1 LKKNV
6 YFEPLRNNYT
16 MRSRVYAIISI
27 PLFGLLY
34 ILTAIVVLII
44 LILALLHLKAQIRQL
59 SQIWAKLVFLIIGKK
74 FTLHG
79 RENIVKGDKY
89 ILVANHS
96 SLFDI
101 MAIMSFYPGVSW
113 FGHERLLKIP
123 LFGTIL
129 KMIDYVPFTKPTVK
143 NTKEMIDQLICKAKN
158 KTVAIFPE
166 GTRTTDGN
174 INDFYRGFIYL
185 FRTSDIEILPVT
197 LNGFYDLKPK
207 TRMYINFS
215 SKLDIVIH
223 KPIGREELIN
233 KTDAEI
239 IETVKTIIES
249 AYVLSSSQIES
260 SMTHL

>member
-1 LKKNV
+1 
-6 YFEPLRNNYT
+6 
-16 MRSRVYAIISI
+16 MRSRLYAIISI
-27 PLFGLLY
+27 PLFGILY
-34 ILTAIVVLII
+34 IFTAAVVLII
-44 LILALLHLKAQIRQL
+44 LILAWLRLKNMIRQL
-59 SQIWAKLVFLIIGKK
+59 SQFWAKMVFLIIGKK
-74 FTLHG
+74 FRLHG
-79 RENIVKGDKY
+79 KENIIKGEKY

-129 KMIDYVPFTKPTVK
+129 RMIDYVPFTKPTVK
-143 NTKEMIDQLICKAKN
+143 NTKEMIDQLIRKSKN

-185 FRTSDIEILPVT
+185 FRTSDVGILPVT

-207 TRMYINFS
+207 IRMYINFN

-223 KPIGREELIN
+223 KPLTREELID
-233 KTDAEI
+233 KTDSEI
-239 IETVKTIIES
+239 IDIVKTIIES
-249 AYVLSSSQIES
+249 AYFKNLQD
-260 SMTHL
+260 

>member
-1 LKKNV
+1 
-6 YFEPLRNNYT
+6 
-16 MRSRVYAIISI
+16 MRSRFYAIISI

-34 ILTAIVVLII
+34 ILTVVVVVII
-44 LILALLHLKAQIRQL
+44 LILSWLHLKSLIRLPSQL
-59 SQIWAKLVFLIIGKK
+59 WAKMVFLIIGKK

-79 RENIVKGDKY
+79 KENIIKGEKY

-129 KMIDYVPFTKPTVK
+129 RMIDYVPFTKPTVK
-143 NTKEMIDQLICKAKN
+143 NTKEMIDQLIRKSKN

-174 INDFYRGFIYL
+174 INDFFRGFIYL
-185 FRTSDIEILPVT
+185 FRTSNVGILPVT

-207 TRMYINFS
+207 TRMYINFN
-215 SKLDIVIH
+215 SKLDIIIH
-223 KPIGREELIN
+223 KPLTREELIG
-233 KTDAEI
+233 KTDSEI
-239 IETVKTIIES
+239 IDIVKATIES
-249 AYVLSSSQIES
+249 AYQRDPVLI
-260 SMTHL
+260 

>member
-1 LKKNV
+1 
-6 YFEPLRNNYT
+6 
-16 MRSRVYAIISI
+16 MRSRLYAIISL

-34 ILTAIVVLII
+34 ILTVVVVVII
-44 LILALLHLKAQIRQL
+44 MILSWLHLKSLIRLL
-59 SQIWAKLVFLIIGKK
+59 SQLWAKMVFLIIGKK

-79 RENIVKGDKY
+79 KENIIKGEKY

-129 KMIDYVPFTKPTVK
+129 RMIDYVPFTKPTVK
-143 NTKEMIDQLICKAKN
+143 NTKEMIDQLIRKSKN

-174 INDFYRGFIYL
+174 INDFFRGFIYL
-185 FRTSDIEILPVT
+185 FRTSDVGILPVT

-207 TRMYINFS
+207 TRMYINFN
-215 SKLDIVIH
+215 SKLDIIIH
-223 KPIGREELIN
+223 KPLTREELIG
-233 KTDAEI
+233 KTDSEI
-239 IETVKTIIES
+239 IDIVKATIES
-249 AYVLSSSQIES
+249 AYQRDPVLI
-260 SMTHL
+260 

>member
-1 LKKNV
+1 
-6 YFEPLRNNYT
+6 
-16 MRSRVYAIISI
+16 MRSRLYAIISI
-27 PLFGLLY
+27 LLFGFLY
-34 ILTAIVVLII
+34 ILTAVVVLII

-59 SQIWAKLVFLIIGKK
+59 SQLWAKLVFLIIGKK

-79 RENIVKGDKY
+79 KENIIKGEKY

-101 MAIMSFYPGVSW
+101 MAIMSFYPGVAW

-143 NTKEMIDQLICKAKN
+143 NTKEMIDQLIRKSKN

-185 FRTSDIEILPVT
+185 FRTSDVGILPVT

-207 TRMYINFS
+207 TRMYINFN
-215 SKLDIVIH
+215 SKLDITIH
-223 KPIGREELIN
+223 KPLTREELID
-233 KTDAEI
+233 KTDSEI
-239 IETVKTIIES
+239 IDSVKAIIES
-249 AYVLSSSQIES
+249 AYVLNNCQFEN
-260 SMTHL
+260 SMP

>member
-1 LKKNV
+1 
-6 YFEPLRNNYT
+6 
-16 MRSRVYAIISI
+16 MRSRLYAIFSI

-34 ILTAIVVLII
+34 ILTAVVVLII
-44 LILALLHLKAQIRQL
+44 LILAWLHLKRLIRLL
-59 SQIWAKLVFLIIGKK
+59 SQLWAKMVFLIIGKK

-79 RENIVKGDKY
+79 KENIIKGEKY

-129 KMIDYVPFTKPTVK
+129 RMIDYVPFTKPTVK
-143 NTKEMIDQLICKAKN
+143 NTKEMIDQLIRKSKN

-185 FRTSDIEILPVT
+185 FRTSDVGILPVT
-197 LNGFYDLKPK
+197 LNGFFDLKPK
-207 TRMYINFS
+207 TRMYINFN
-215 SKLDIVIH
+215 SKLDIIIH
-223 KPIGREELIN
+223 KPLTREELID
-233 KTDAEI
+233 KTDSEI
-239 IETVKTIIES
+239 IDIVKAIIES
-249 AYVLSSSQIES
+249 AYFKNL
-260 SMTHL
+260 

>member
-1 LKKNV
+1 
-6 YFEPLRNNYT
+6 
-16 MRSRVYAIISI
+16 MRSRLYAIISI
-27 PLFGLLY
+27 LLFGLLY
-34 ILTAIVVLII
+34 ILTAVVVLII

-59 SQIWAKLVFLIIGKK
+59 SQLWAKLVFLIIGKK

-79 RENIVKGDKY
+79 KENIIKGEKY

-101 MAIMSFYPGVSW
+101 MAIMSFYPGVAW

-143 NTKEMIDQLICKAKN
+143 NTKEMIDQLIRKSKN

-185 FRTSDIEILPVT
+185 FRTSDVGILPVT

-207 TRMYINFS
+207 TRMYINFN
-215 SKLDIVIH
+215 SKLDITIH
-223 KPIGREELIN
+223 KPLTREELID
-233 KTDAEI
+233 KTDSEI
-239 IETVKTIIES
+239 IDIVKAIIES
-249 AYVLSSSQIES
+249 AYVLNNCQFEN
-260 SMTHL
+260 SMPQL

>member
-1 LKKNV
+1 
-6 YFEPLRNNYT
+6 
-16 MRSRVYAIISI
+16 MRSRLYAIISI

-34 ILTAIVVLII
+34 ILTAVVVLII
-44 LILALLHLKAQIRQL
+44 LILAWLHLKRLIRLL
-59 SQIWAKLVFLIIGKK
+59 SQLWAKMVFLIIGKK

-79 RENIVKGDKY
+79 KENIIKGEKY

-129 KMIDYVPFTKPTVK
+129 RMIDYVPFTKPTVK
-143 NTKEMIDQLICKAKN
+143 NTKEMIDQLIRKSKN

-185 FRTSDIEILPVT
+185 FRTSDVGILPVT
-197 LNGFYDLKPK
+197 LNGFFDLKPK
-207 TRMYINFS
+207 TRMYINFN
-215 SKLDIVIH
+215 SKLDIIIH
-223 KPIGREELIN
+223 KPLTREELID
-233 KTDAEI
+233 KTDSEI
-239 IETVKTIIES
+239 IDIVKAIIES
-249 AYVLSSSQIES
+249 AYFKNL
-260 SMTHL
+260 